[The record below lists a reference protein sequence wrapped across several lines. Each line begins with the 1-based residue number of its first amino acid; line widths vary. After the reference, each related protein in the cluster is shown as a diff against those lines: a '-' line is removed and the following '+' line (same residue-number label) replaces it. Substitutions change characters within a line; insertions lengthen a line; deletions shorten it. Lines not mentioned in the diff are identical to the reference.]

1 MTLRD
6 NIALALTSIKG
17 NFLRTVLTLL
27 IIAFGIMALVGILTA
42 ADGIK
47 ASLESNFATMGSN
60 NFTIRK
66 GGSGI
71 HVHRRGRSAKKD
83 YKDLELDQAFDF
95 KERYVYPST
104 ISISNTV
111 SMGSTLKYEFEKT
124 NPTIRLIGGD
134 ENYLAVTGY
143 DVEHGRNF
151 SEMDTGSGRNVVL
164 LGNDAAK
171 KLFSRTEKA
180 VDKIISVNNRKYK
193 VVGVLAPK
201 GSSSIFSSDNVAII
215 PLLNAKAIYGSDRKS
230 YAITISVNDAY
241 GLDAAVSEATGLMR
255 NIRKLRFN
263 EEDDFS
269 ISKSDMLSS
278 MLVEQS
284 GYVTAAAT
292 LIGLITLLGGAIGLM
307 NIMLVSVT
315 ERTREIGISKAVGA
329 KRSTILAQFLVE
341 AITICQIG
349 GLLGIVLG
357 IAAGNGVS
365 MLLGGPFIIP
375 WKWILSGLF
384 LCVVVGL
391 VSGIYPAMKAS
402 KVDPIESLRYE

>member
-17 NFLRTVLTLL
+17 NFLRTVLTFL

-47 ASLESNFATMGSN
+47 ASLQSNFATMGAN

-66 GGSGI
+66 AGGGI
-71 HVHRRGRSAKKD
+71 HVRRGGKAQKN
-83 YKDLELDQAFDF
+83 YKDFELDQALDF
-95 KERYVYPST
+95 KERYTYPST
-104 ISISNTV
+104 VSVSNVV
-111 SMGSTLKYEFEKT
+111 SFVSTLKYQSEKT

-143 DVEHGRNF
+143 DVEWGRNF
-151 SEMDTGSGRNVVL
+151 SEMDAGSGRSVVL
-164 LGNDAAK
+164 LGNDVAK
-171 KLFSRTEKA
+171 KLFTKTENA
-180 VDKIISVNNRKYK
+180 QDKIVSINNRKYK

-215 PLLNAKAIYGSDRKS
+215 PLLNAKAVYGTDRKS
-230 YAITISVNDAY
+230 YAVTISVNDTY
-241 GLDAAVSEATGLMR
+241 GLEAAISEATGLMR

-263 EEDDFS
+263 EEDDFR

-284 GYVTAAAT
+284 SYVTAAAT
-292 LIGLITLLGGAIGLM
+292 MIGLITLLGGAIGLM

-329 KRSTILAQFLVE
+329 KRNTILAQFLVE

-365 MLLGGPFIIP
+365 MLLGGPFVIP
-375 WKWILSGLF
+375 WQWIFGGLL

>member
-6 NIALALTSIKG
+6 NISLALSSIRG
-17 NFLRTVLTLL
+17 NFLRTILTFL

-47 ASLESNFATMGSN
+47 ASLQSNFATMGAN

-66 GGSGI
+66 GGGGI
-71 HVHRRGRSAKKD
+71 HVHRKGRAAKKD
-83 YKDLELDQAFDF
+83 FKDFELDQALDF
-95 KERYVYPST
+95 KERFTYPAAV
-104 ISISNTV
+104 SISNVV
-111 SMGSTLKYEFEKT
+111 SYVSTIKYESEKT
-124 NPTIRLIGGD
+124 NPTIRVIGAD

-143 DVEHGRNF
+143 DVEWGRNF
-151 SEMDTGSGRNVVL
+151 SEMDAGSGRSVVL
-164 LGNDAAK
+164 LGNDVAK
-171 KLFSRTEKA
+171 KLFTRTEKA
-180 VDKIISVNNRKYK
+180 LDKIISINNRKYK
-193 VVGVLAPK
+193 VLGVLAPK
-201 GSSSIFSSDNVAII
+201 GSSSIFSSDNVSII
-215 PLLNAKAIYGSDRKS
+215 PLLNAKSVFGSERKS
-230 YAITISVNDAY
+230 YAVTVSIQDAY
-241 GLDAAVSEATGLMR
+241 GLDSAISEATGLMR

-263 EEDDFS
+263 EEDDFR

-284 GYVTAAAT
+284 SYVTAAAT
-292 LIGLITLLGGAIGLM
+292 MIGLITLLGGAIGLM

-357 IAAGNGVS
+357 IAAGNAVS

-375 WKWILSGLF
+375 WQWIFGGLF

>member
-6 NIALALTSIKG
+6 NIALALSSIRG
-17 NFLRTVLTLL
+17 NFLRTVLTFL

-47 ASLESNFATMGSN
+47 ASLESNFATMGAN

-66 GGSGI
+66 AGGGI
-71 HVHRRGRSAKKD
+71 HVRRRGKSQKN
-83 YKDLELDQAFDF
+83 YKDFELDQALDF
-95 KERYVYPST
+95 KERYTYPSKIT
-104 ISISNTV
+104 ISNIASR
-111 SMGSTLKYEFEKT
+111 SASLKYKSEKT

-134 ENYLAVTGY
+134 ESYVGVTGY
-143 DVEHGRNF
+143 DLEWGRNF
-151 SEMDTGSGRNVVL
+151 SEMDVGSGRSVVL
-164 LGNDAAK
+164 LGNDVAK
-171 KLFSRTEKA
+171 KLFTRTEKA
-180 VDKIISVNNRKYK
+180 LDKIISINNRKYK
-193 VVGVLAPK
+193 VIGVLASK
-201 GSSSIFSSDNVAII
+201 GSSSIFSSDNIALI
-215 PLLNAKAIYGSDRKS
+215 PLLNAKAIYGSERKS
-230 YAITISVNDAY
+230 YTITVSVQDTY
-241 GLDAAVSEATGLMR
+241 GLDAAVSEATGLLR

-263 EEDDFS
+263 EEDDFR

-284 GYVTAAAT
+284 SYVTAAAT
-292 LIGLITLLGGAIGLM
+292 MIGFITLLGGAIGLM

-329 KRSTILAQFLVE
+329 KRSTILSQFLVE

-375 WKWILSGLF
+375 WQWIIGGLF

-391 VSGIYPAMKAS
+391 ISGIYPALKAS